1 MDCYSVESDVLVRK
15 GHRNRDKE
23 KNYISEYTRP
33 DIHIVRKLCKAKHT
47 KHHPNDVTDGA
58 PSTSVV
64 IKKAIAKIS
73 KRKFIPDTLYKDDT
87 SSEIPLI
94 KVTVIPKHVDTQTS
108 RQFNKRRQTVKRA
121 QSTVS
126 NQESSLRSKNIY
138 LVVTGRK
145 ADKIY
150 EIKTTG
156 SEKLSTNQSSSRI
169 KYEDISLKKLHNYK
183 HVIDSLNMDKKK
195 KRDKK
200 KKTVPQRKDSR
211 TSLVNEIFGGA
222 GITLQECICPNAK
235 RKAPMNNVKHRRSRL
250 RIIGELGLTNDD
262 KYVIN
267 YAATVDG
274 DTGIRNYSRT
284 DERLKSNEASDLTSR
299 QQEYTNCSS
308 SYSTSNVIFNNKSYF
323 RTHRDSNVQANLLEP
338 TTFCAFSKNRGVRQ
352 ESQGTQVDLDGP
364 LDRNKKYTFRDQTIQ
379 CYCNC
384 SNGTAT
390 EIVSSTTDAVN
401 KSSTTKDTK
410 SPLVI
415 ISVYSKQD
423 SAENTTSSHTLI
435 DQRPALPRRQSESPQ
450 HHRNKSKMNM
460 YRSRSPSPEHRNYS
474 RENPLNRTVDAR
486 FLNTKKKNY
495 VRPASPVTQKKVPS
509 PTDLST
515 TTTKSKTKN
524 EFFKKLPVTFGS
536 RDSRDTNI
544 QSIKK
549 KKMNDNNQ
557 KPVLFGKKE
566 VGNYSYVSRIES
578 NMKRTFDNQK
588 QNYNGVKE
596 QRNLNNISRNRR
608 EFNNEDSH
616 RSSDDD
622 YGSME
627 NFLMLSED
635 NRDVNTRSLSQTLC
649 YSPSTTAVYETSQH
663 TNTAVGNTDSSEV
676 EPQCCM
682 KFTQTSRSYDELY
695 ESTSNTNFFA
705 PIKHYHGDSCNIIDP
720 LERDREIRKLLG
732 LEYRQTLPRPITH
745 EYYSGM
751 FCRESRSK
759 KKNDYCTK
767 HVEARISRTFECK
780 CCNQEKKSPAPKNR
794 VCKLVK
800 TKTTPTQ
807 YDLKPPVIPCIP
819 LCSPLTHQE
828 PRDNQLILN
837 RNIQVY
843 LQIEQFTKQKPIM
856 LTRKQYD
863 KLKKTIKSTVKL
875 KTPKPPKC
883 KKNVYKT
890 YSVVSEGQIKKANK
904 SKCCGIRDRGMQTK
918 KGSRCQN
925 KPKPPSKQSS
935 KVSPNT
941 SCVCVEVQTICSTL
955 EKQTCNYL
963 LLDRQVGQDTSNTS
977 KDNVP
982 RQTMSSLEIRYANVA
997 FKRVTFSSTNVDQL
1011 PTESVYSNQLDTT
1024 SIHSLPKKNKKS
1036 ATPNLGTSGY
1046 SLYSEPTG
1054 SGQSL
1059 KYLLSPRDSKQ
1070 KRPFLRRLMSCLVM
1084 HSARPSN
1091 MKLPCGLTSKVSG
1104 VNSSIDSYYIST
1116 SLGAIELTSSMYDT
1130 SASFYSNHTI
1140 VPVNKIKR
1148 GFLSSVRGFL
1158 TSRRS

>member
-15 GHRNRDKE
+15 GHRNRDRE
-23 KNYISEYTRP
+23 KNYISEYTRQP
-33 DIHIVRKLCKAKHT
+33 DVHIVRKLCKAKHT
-47 KHHPNDVTDGA
+47 KHNPNDVADGA

-108 RQFNKRRQTVKRA
+108 RQFNKRRQTVKRV

-200 KKTVPQRKDSR
+200 KKSATQRKDSR

-222 GITLQECICPNAK
+222 GITLQECICSNAK
-235 RKAPMNNVKHRRSRL
+235 RKAPMNVKHRRSRL

-308 SYSTSNVIFNNKSYF
+308 SYSTSNVIYNNKSYF

-364 LDRNKKYTFRDQTIQ
+364 LDKNKKYTFRDQTIQ

-435 DQRPALPRRQSESPQ
+435 DQRPALPKRQSESPHQ
-450 HHRNKSKMNM
+450 HRNKSKMNM

-495 VRPASPVTQKKVPS
+495 NARPTSPVNQKKVPS

-524 EFFKKLPVTFGS
+524 EFFKKFPVNFGS
-536 RDSRDTNI
+536 RDSRDTNM

-549 KKMNDNNQ
+549 KKINDNNQ
-557 KPVLFGKKE
+557 KSLPFGKKE
-566 VGNYSYVSRIES
+566 VGNYSYVSRNEVGNI
-578 NMKRTFDNQK
+578 KRNDSQK
-588 QNYNGVKE
+588 QNYNGVRE
-596 QRNLNNISRNRR
+596 QRNLNNMSRNRR
-608 EFNNEDSH
+608 EYNEDSH

-635 NRDVNTRSLSQTLC
+635 NRDANTRSLSQTLC
-649 YSPSTTAVYETSQH
+649 YSPSTTAIYETSQH
-663 TNTAVGNTDSSEV
+663 TNTAVGNTDSEV
-676 EPQCCM
+676 EPRCCM

-745 EYYSGM
+745 EYYSDM

-780 CCNQEKKSPAPKNR
+780 CCNQEKKSPPPKNR

-875 KTPKPPKC
+875 KTPKAPKC
-883 KKNVYKT
+883 KKNVYKA

-904 SKCCGIRDRGMQTK
+904 SKCRGNRDRGMQTK
-918 KGSRCQN
+918 KDAKRQK
-925 KPKPPSKQSS
+925 KPKQVSKKSS
-935 KVSPNT
+935 KVSPAT

-955 EKQTCNYL
+955 EKQTCHYL

-977 KDNVP
+977 KENVP

-1011 PTESVYSNQLDTT
+1011 PTESVYSNQLENT
-1024 SIHSLPKKNKKS
+1024 SVHSLPKKNKKS

-1091 MKLPCGLTSKVSG
+1091 VKLPCGLTSKVSG